1 MITQIV
7 TFLIFFAVIG
17 CILYGRRL
25 IKTEKVDAVFGN
37 PERALGGTHWV
48 IVGSSFLLL
57 IWLYYSWDIAKG
69 FYPKSANELCQ
80 VAKVNDSL
88 LGLKYQFPIEER
100 EFKSTSQIKKEN
112 KNLRIIQNEIQ
123 NSEKLNNQQK
133 TILISFISKTNQL
146 IPLLTNE
153 DLIENVTKQ
162 KINDI
167 TGKINLLTENFQKP
181 DYPFETEQELNQR
194 LRAVNEE
201 GGWGITKVDAGSGSI
216 ENTLE
221 VPLVPATKRG
231 VKFHTA
237 AKELNLISD
246 EFFKLRN
253 HNPQFKSRIKELKN
267 EIKSYRKDL
276 SDNEEIASTYAKNIV
291 KIARRIE
298 FASIY
303 PPNTLNQMQAA
314 IIKFENAQKNAQGG
328 LRFIDMFLFPAGT
341 IVASGPSCSEQ
352 GSGRWLPKPSDTL
365 NKFILMSKPSVG
377 YKDIPLLWIQMVDVS
392 KMIGFILP
400 DWIADILPGEYPVH
414 TKDGI
419 VKQNFK
425 GGVLKIVT
433 GDFNLFKLPVPYGH
447 IWDSFLRVF
456 LGLIFGILIGVP
468 LGLFMGLNRFA
479 KGFFDPLIELYRPV
493 PPLAWAPLI
502 ISVLGID
509 NTGKVFL
516 LFMVSLSIMIISA
529 RAGASG
535 TQLSKIHAAHSL
547 GASKKQILRYVIFP
561 NSLPEI
567 LTGIRVAVGMCWG
580 TLVAAE
586 FLAGTTGIGFVE
598 NVAKKYFQY
607 EVIWITIFIMGM
619 LGLLFDITLRKIINK
634 TIPWRGKG

>member
-1 MITQIV
+1 MLTQIV

-25 IKTEKVDAVFGN
+25 IRTEKVDAVFGN

-100 EFKSTSQIKKEN
+100 ELKSTSQIKKEN
-112 KNLRIIQNEIQ
+112 KNLKRISIEIQ
-123 NSEKLNNQQK
+123 NSQELNSIQK
-133 TILISFISKTNQL
+133 TTLVNFINKTNQL

-153 DLIENVTKQ
+153 DLLENETKQ

-181 DYPFETEQELNQR
+181 DYPFETEQELNDR
-194 LRAVNEE
+194 LKAVNEE
-201 GGWGITKVDAGSGSI
+201 GGWGITKVNAGSGTI
-216 ENTLE
+216 ENTIE
-221 VPLVPATKRG
+221 VPLIPATDRG
-231 VKFHTA
+231 LKFHTA
-237 AKELNLISD
+237 AQELNLISD

-253 HNPQFKSRIKELKN
+253 HNPQFKTKITELKD

-276 SDNEEIASTYAKNIV
+276 ADTEEVASTYAKNIV

-303 PPNTLNQMQAA
+303 PPNALDKMQAA
-314 IIKFENAQKNAQGG
+314 IIKFDIAQKQAQGG
-328 LRFIDMFLFPAGT
+328 LRFIDIFLFPAGT

-352 GSGRWLPKPSDTL
+352 GSGRWLPKPSDTF

-433 GDFNLFKLPVPYGH
+433 GDFKLFKVPVPYGH

-456 LGLIFGILIGVP
+456 LGLVFGILIGVP

-547 GASKKQILRYVIFP
+547 GASKKQILRHVIFP

-619 LGLLFDITLRKIINK
+619 LGLLFDITLRKIIDK

>member
-1 MITQIV
+1 MFTQFITVLILVSIV
-7 TFLIFFAVIG
+7 G

-25 IKTEKVDAVFGN
+25 IKREKIDAVFGN
-37 PERALGGTHWV
+37 PERAKGGTHWI
-48 IVGSSFLLL
+48 IVGSSAILLV
-57 IWLYYSWDIAKG
+57 WLYYSWDIAKG

-80 VAKVNDSL
+80 VAKINESL

-100 EFKSTSQIKKEN
+100 EFKSTSVIKIEN
-112 KNLRIIQNEIQ
+112 ENLKKISTEIKNSQVL
-123 NSEKLNNQQK
+123 SNQQK
-133 TILISFISKTNQL
+133 ITLGGFISKTNQL
-146 IPLLTNE
+146 IPLLTNDKLME
-153 DLIENVTKQ
+153 TDTKI
-162 KINDI
+162 KIREI
-167 TGKINLLTENFQKP
+167 TEELRLLSSNFQKK
-181 DYPFETEQELNQR
+181 DYPFETEIERNERQ
-194 LRAVNEE
+194 RAVLEE
-201 GGWGITKVDAGSGSI
+201 GGWGITTVQSGTGSI
-216 ENTLE
+216 ENTME
-221 VPLVPATKRG
+221 VPLIPATDRG
-231 VKFHTA
+231 LKFEAA
-237 AKELNLISD
+237 AKELKVIND
-246 EFFKLRN
+246 NFFKLKN
-253 HNPQFKSRIKELKN
+253 HNFKFKNSIKLLKDD
-267 EIKSYRKDL
+267 IKNYRNKL
-276 SDNEEIASTYAKNIV
+276 SDTDEVASTYAKNIV

-303 PPNTLNQMQAA
+303 PPGALDEM
-314 IIKFENAQKNAQGG
+314 KNAIEEFDVLQKKEQGG
-328 LRFIDMFLFPAGT
+328 LRLIDILLFPAGT

-377 YKDIPLLWIQMVDVS
+377 YKNIPLLWIDMMDVS
-392 KMIGFILP
+392 KIIGFILP

-414 TKDGI
+414 SKDGI
-419 VKQNFK
+419 VKENFK
-425 GGVLKIVT
+425 SKVLKIVT
-433 GDFNLFKLPVPYGH
+433 GDFKLFKIPVPYGH

-619 LGLLFDITLRKIINK
+619 LGLLFDITLRKIIDK

>member
-1 MITQIV
+1 MFTQFITILILVSIV
-7 TFLIFFAVIG
+7 G

-37 PERALGGTHWV
+37 PERAKGGTHWI
-48 IVGSSFLLL
+48 IVGSSAILLV
-57 IWLYYSWDIAKG
+57 WLYYSWDIAKG

-80 VAKVNDSL
+80 VAKVNESL

-100 EFKSTSQIKKEN
+100 EFKSTSIIKIEN
-112 KNLRIIQNEIQ
+112 KNLSKISNEIQ
-123 NSEKLNNQQK
+123 GSQQLNSQQK
-133 TILISFISKTNQL
+133 TILVGFVNKTSQL

-153 DLIENVTKQ
+153 NLMEMDTKI
-162 KINDI
+162 KIKEMTDELR
-167 TGKINLLTENFQKP
+167 LLSSNFKKK
-181 DYPFETEQELNQR
+181 DYPFETPDEKSARQIAVSEQ
-194 LRAVNEE
+194 
-201 GGWGITKVDAGSGSI
+201 GDWGIIKVQAGTGSI
-216 ENTLE
+216 ENTIE
-221 VPLVPATKRG
+221 VPLIAATDRG
-231 VKFHTA
+231 LKFQA
-237 AKELNLISD
+237 AAEELTIIND
-246 EFFKLRN
+246 KFFKLRN
-253 HNPQFKSRIKELKN
+253 HNPQFKNSIKQLK
-267 EIKSYRKDL
+267 EDIKAYRNDL
-276 SDNEEIASTYAKNIV
+276 IDAEEIASNYAKDIV

-303 PPNTLNQMQAA
+303 PPSALNEMQNA
-314 IIKFENAQKNAQGG
+314 IVEFDNLQKAEQGG
-328 LRFIDMFLFPAGT
+328 LRFVDIFLFPAGT
-341 IVASGPSCSEQ
+341 IVSSGTSCSEQ

-377 YKDIPLLWIQMVDVS
+377 YKNIPLLWIDMMDVS
-392 KMIGFILP
+392 KIVGFILP

-414 TKDGI
+414 SSDGV

-425 GGVLKIVT
+425 
-433 GDFNLFKLPVPYGH
+433 
-447 IWDSFLRVF
+447 
-456 LGLIFGILIGVP
+456 
-468 LGLFMGLNRFA
+468 
-479 KGFFDPLIELYRPV
+479 
-493 PPLAWAPLI
+493 
-502 ISVLGID
+502 
-509 NTGKVFL
+509 GKVFL

-547 GASKKQILRYVIFP
+547 GASKKQILRHVIFP

-619 LGLLFDITLRKIINK
+619 LGLLFDVTLRKIIDK

>member
-1 MITQIV
+1 MFTQLITI
-7 TFLIFFAVIG
+7 LILVSIIG

-37 PERALGGTHWV
+37 PERAKGGTHWI
-48 IVGSSFLLL
+48 IVGSSAILLV
-57 IWLYYSWDIAKG
+57 WLYYSWDIAKG

-80 VAKVNDSL
+80 VAKINESL

-100 EFKSTSQIKKEN
+100 EFKSTSIIKIEN
-112 KNLRIIQNEIQ
+112 KNLKKISLEIQ
-123 NSEKLNNQQK
+123 NSPDLSSIQK
-133 TILISFISKTNQL
+133 TSLVGFINKTNKL
-146 IPLLTNE
+146 IPLLTNDNLME
-153 DLIENVTKQ
+153 INTKI
-162 KINDI
+162 KLDEMTEEI
-167 TGKINLLTENFQKP
+167 KLLSTNFQKK
-181 DYPFETEQELNQR
+181 DYPFETLEQKTERQK
-194 LRAVNEE
+194 AIAEQ
-201 GGWGITKVDAGSGSI
+201 GSWGIVTVSAGTGSI
-216 ENTLE
+216 ENTIE
-221 VPLVPATKRG
+221 VPLVPETDRG
-231 VKFHTA
+231 LKFHA
-237 AKELNLISD
+237 AAEKLKKIND
-246 EFFKLRN
+246 KFFKLRN
-253 HNPQFKSRIKELKN
+253 HNPQFKNSIKELKS
-267 EIKSYRKDL
+267 EVKLYRKNLD
-276 SDNEEIASTYAKNIV
+276 DTEEVASTYAKNII

-303 PPNTLNQMQAA
+303 PPNALDEMQNA
-314 IIKFENAQKNAQGG
+314 ITEFDNLQKTEQGG
-328 LRFIDMFLFPAGT
+328 LRLIDILLFPAGT

-377 YKDIPLLWIQMVDVS
+377 YKNIPLLWIDMMDVS
-392 KMIGFILP
+392 QIIGFILP
-400 DWIADILPGEYPVH
+400 DWIADVLPGEYPVH
-414 TKDGI
+414 TKDGV

-425 GGVLKIVT
+425 GKVLKIVT
-433 GDFNLFKLPVPYGH
+433 GDFKLFKIPVPYGH

-456 LGLIFGILIGVP
+456 LGLVFGILIGVP

-547 GASKKQILRYVIFP
+547 GASKRQILRYVIFP

-619 LGLLFDITLRKIINK
+619 LGLLFDVTLRKIIDK

>member
-1 MITQIV
+1 MLTQFATI
-7 TFLIFFAVIG
+7 LIFVAIIG

-37 PERALGGTHWV
+37 PERAKGGTHWI
-48 IVGSSFLLL
+48 IVGSSAILLV
-57 IWLYYSWDIAKG
+57 WLYYSWDIAKG

-80 VAKVNDSL
+80 VAKINESL
-88 LGLKYQFPIEER
+88 MGLKYQFPIEER
-100 EFKSTSQIKKEN
+100 EFKSTSIIKIEN
-112 KNLRIIQNEIQ
+112 KNLKNTANEIQ
-123 NSEKLNNQQK
+123 NSNDLNDQQK
-133 TILISFISKTNQL
+133 KILIGFIDKTTQL
-146 IPLLTNE
+146 IPLLTNNNLME
-153 DLIENVTKQ
+153 MDTKIEIKEMTEEI
-162 KINDI
+162 KI
-167 TGKINLLTENFQKP
+167 LSSNFKKK
-181 DYPFETEQELNQR
+181 DYPFETEEEKNKR
-194 LRAVNEE
+194 LKAVSEQ
-201 GGWGITKVDAGSGSI
+201 GGWGITTVRTGTGSI

-221 VPLVPATKRG
+221 VPLVPGTNRG
-231 VKFHTA
+231 LKFHA
-237 AKELNLISD
+237 AAAELKVISD
-246 EFFKLRN
+246 KFFKLRN
-253 HNPQFKSRIKELKN
+253 HNSYFKTSIKELKN
-267 EIKSYRKDL
+267 EIKAYRKSLDD
-276 SDNEEIASTYAKNIV
+276 SEEIASTYAKNIV

-303 PPNTLNQMQAA
+303 PPTALNAMKDA
-314 IIKFENAQKNAQGG
+314 IIEFDNLQKSEQGG
-328 LRFIDMFLFPAGT
+328 LRLIDILLFPAGT

-352 GSGRWLPKPSDTL
+352 GSGRWLPKPSDTF

-377 YKDIPLLWIQMVDVS
+377 YKNIPLLWIEMVDVS
-392 KMIGFILP
+392 SMIGFILP
-400 DWIADILPGEYPVH
+400 DWIADVLPGEYPVH

-419 VKQNFK
+419 VKENFK
-425 GGVLKIVT
+425 SKVLKLVT
-433 GDFNLFKLPVPYGH
+433 GDFKLFKVPVPYGH

-456 LGLIFGILIGVP
+456 LGLVFGIIIGVP

-547 GASKKQILRYVIFP
+547 GASKKQILRHVIFP

-619 LGLLFDITLRKIINK
+619 LGLLFDITLRKIIDK

>member
-1 MITQIV
+1 MLTQIV

-37 PERALGGTHWV
+37 PERARGGTHWI

-57 IWLYYSWDIAKG
+57 VWLYYSWDIAKG

-88 LGLKYQFPIEER
+88 LGLKYQFPIEQR
-100 EFKSTSQIKKEN
+100 EFKSTAQIKKEN
-112 KNLRIIQNEIQ
+112 KNLKAILNEIKFSKDL
-123 NSEKLNNQQK
+123 NSQQK
-133 TILISFISKTNQL
+133 TELTEFINKTIQL

-153 DLIENVTKQ
+153 DLIENETKF
-162 KINDI
+162 KIDDI
-167 TGKINLLTENFQKP
+167 TGKINLLTENFKKP
-181 DYPFETEQELNQR
+181 EYPFETEQEANER
-194 LRAVNEE
+194 LRAVSEQ
-201 GGWGITKVDAGSGSI
+201 GDWGIIKVQSGTGSI
-216 ENTLE
+216 ENTIE
-221 VPLVPATKRG
+221 VPLVPETKRG
-231 VKFHTA
+231 LKFDAA
-237 AKELNLISD
+237 AKELQIISD

-253 HNPQFKSRIKELKN
+253 HNPQFKNKIKELKD
-267 EIKSYRKDL
+267 EIKAYRKNLD
-276 SDNEEIASTYAKNIV
+276 DTQEVASTYAKDIV

-303 PPNTLNQMQAA
+303 PPNALNEMQNA
-314 IIKFENAQKNAQGG
+314 IINFDVAQKEAQGG
-328 LRFIDMFLFPAGT
+328 LRFIDIFLFPAGT

-352 GSGRWLPKPSDTL
+352 GSGRWLPKPSDTFD
-365 NKFILMSKPSVG
+365 KFMLMLKPSVG
-377 YKDIPLLWIQMVDVS
+377 YKEIPLLWIELVDVS

-414 TKDGI
+414 TQDGI

-425 GGVLKIVT
+425 GQVLKLVT
-433 GDFNLFKLPVPYGH
+433 GDFKLFKVPVPYGH

-456 LGLIFGILIGVP
+456 LGLVFGILIGVP

-619 LGLLFDITLRKIINK
+619 LGLLFDVTLRKIIDK

>member
-1 MITQIV
+1 MFTQFITILILVSIV
-7 TFLIFFAVIG
+7 G

-37 PERALGGTHWV
+37 PERAKGGTHWI
-48 IVGSSFLLL
+48 IVGSSAILLV
-57 IWLYYSWDIAKG
+57 WLYYSWDIAKG

-80 VAKVNDSL
+80 VAKVNESL

-100 EFKSTSQIKKEN
+100 EFKSTSIIKIEN
-112 KNLRIIQNEIQ
+112 KNLSKISNEIQ
-123 NSEKLNNQQK
+123 GSQQLNSQQK
-133 TILISFISKTNQL
+133 TILVGFVNKTSQL

-153 DLIENVTKQ
+153 NLMEMDTKI
-162 KINDI
+162 KIKEMTDELR
-167 TGKINLLTENFQKP
+167 LLSSNFKKK
-181 DYPFETEQELNQR
+181 DYPFETPDEKSARQIAVSEQ
-194 LRAVNEE
+194 
-201 GGWGITKVDAGSGSI
+201 GDWGIIKVQAGTGSI
-216 ENTLE
+216 ENTIE
-221 VPLVPATKRG
+221 VPLIAATDS
-231 VKFHTA
+231 
-237 AKELNLISD
+237 KED
-246 EFFKLRN
+246 
-253 HNPQFKSRIKELKN
+253 IKA
-267 EIKSYRKDL
+267 YRKDL
-276 SDNEEIASTYAKNIV
+276 SDAEEIASNYAKDIV

-303 PPNTLNQMQAA
+303 PPTALNEMQNA
-314 IIKFENAQKNAQGG
+314 IVEFDNLQKAEQGG
-328 LRFIDMFLFPAGT
+328 LRFVDIFLFPAGT
-341 IVASGPSCSEQ
+341 IVSSGTSCSEQ

-377 YKDIPLLWIQMVDVS
+377 YKNIPLLWIDMMDVS
-392 KMIGFILP
+392 KIVGFILP

-414 TKDGI
+414 SSDGV

-425 GGVLKIVT
+425 GKVLKVVT
-433 GDFNLFKLPVPYGH
+433 GDFKLFKIPVPYGH

-456 LGLIFGILIGVP
+456 LGLVFGILIGVP

-619 LGLLFDITLRKIINK
+619 LGLLFDVTLRKIIDK

>member
-1 MITQIV
+1 MLTQIV
-7 TFLIFFAVIG
+7 TFLILIAIIG

-25 IKTEKVDAVFGN
+25 IRTEKVDAVFGN

-48 IVGSSFLLL
+48 IVGSSFLIF

-100 EFKSTSQIKKEN
+100 ELKSTNQIKQEN
-112 KNLRIIQNEIQ
+112 RNLKIISLEIQ
-123 NSEKLNNQQK
+123 NSQELNDEQK
-133 TILISFISKTNQL
+133 TILINFINKTKQL

-153 DLIENVTKQ
+153 DLLEIETQ
-162 KINDI
+162 RKIDDI
-167 TGKINLLTENFQKP
+167 TGKINLLTENFQRP
-181 DYPFETEQELNQR
+181 DYPIETEQELNER
-194 LRAVNEE
+194 LQAVKEE
-201 GGWGITKVDAGSGSI
+201 GGWGITKINAGSGSI

-221 VPLVPATKRG
+221 VPLVPATNRG
-231 VKFHTA
+231 LKFHAA
-237 AKELNLISD
+237 AKELNLISE

-253 HNPQFKSRIKELKN
+253 HNPQFKNKIKE
-267 EIKSYRKDL
+267 IKDNVKTYRKSLDD
-276 SDNEEIASTYAKNIV
+276 SEEIASSYAKNIV

-303 PPNTLNQMQAA
+303 PPNALDKMQNA
-314 IIKFENAQKNAQGG
+314 IIKFDNAQLKAQGS
-328 LRFIDMFLFPAGT
+328 LRLIDILLFPAGT
-341 IVASGPSCSEQ
+341 IVASGANCSEQ
-352 GSGRWLPKPSDTL
+352 GSGRWLPKPSDTF
-365 NKFILMSKPSVG
+365 NKFVLMSKPSVG
-377 YKDIPLLWIQMVDVS
+377 YKDVPLLWIKMVDISNVV
-392 KMIGFILP
+392 GFVLP
-400 DWIADILPGEYPVH
+400 DFIADILPGEYPIH

-425 GGVLKIVT
+425 SRVLKIVT
-433 GDFNLFKLPVPYGH
+433 GDFNLLKVPVPYGH

-456 LGLIFGILIGVP
+456 LGLVFGILIGVP

-619 LGLLFDITLRKIINK
+619 LGLLFDITLRKLIDK
-634 TIPWRGKG
+634 YIPWRGKG

>member
-1 MITQIV
+1 MLTQIV

-25 IKTEKVDAVFGN
+25 IKTEKIDAVFGN
-37 PERALGGTHWV
+37 PERARGGTHWI

-100 EFKSTSQIKKEN
+100 EFKSTAQIKKEN
-112 KNLRIIQNEIQ
+112 KNLKATLNEIKF
-123 NSEKLNNQQK
+123 SEDLNLQQK
-133 TILISFISKTNQL
+133 TDLTKFINKTIKL

-153 DLIENVTKQ
+153 NLIENETKS

-167 TGKINLLTENFQKP
+167 TGKINLLTENFRKP
-181 DYPFETEQELNQR
+181 EYPFETEQEANER
-194 LRAVNEE
+194 LKAVSEQ
-201 GGWGITKVDAGSGSI
+201 GDWGIIKVQSGTGSI
-216 ENTLE
+216 ENTIE
-221 VPLVPATKRG
+221 VPLVPETKRG
-231 VKFHTA
+231 LKFDAA
-237 AKELNLISD
+237 AKELQIISD
-246 EFFKLRN
+246 QFFKLRN
-253 HNPQFKSRIKELKN
+253 HNPQFKDKIKELKD
-267 EIKSYRKDL
+267 EIKAYRKNLD
-276 SDNEEIASTYAKNIV
+276 DTQEVASTYAKDIV

-303 PPNTLNQMQAA
+303 PPNALNEMQNA
-314 IIKFENAQKNAQGG
+314 IINFDVAQKEAQGG
-328 LRFIDMFLFPAGT
+328 LRFVDIFLFPAGT

-352 GSGRWLPKPSDTL
+352 GSGRWLPKPSDTFD
-365 NKFILMSKPSVG
+365 KFMLMLKPSVG
-377 YKDIPLLWIQMVDVS
+377 YKEIPLLWIELIDVS
-392 KMIGFILP
+392 KMIGFVLP

-414 TKDGI
+414 TQDGI

-425 GGVLKIVT
+425 GQVLKLVT
-433 GDFNLFKLPVPYGH
+433 GDFKLFKVPVPYGH

-456 LGLIFGILIGVP
+456 LGLVFGILIGVP

-619 LGLLFDITLRKIINK
+619 LGLLFDVTLRKIIDK

>member
-1 MITQIV
+1 MLTQIV

-37 PERALGGTHWV
+37 PERARGGTHWI

-57 IWLYYSWDIAKG
+57 VWLYYSWDIAKG

-100 EFKSTSQIKKEN
+100 EFKSTAQIKKEN
-112 KNLRIIQNEIQ
+112 KNLKATLNEIKF
-123 NSEKLNNQQK
+123 SEDLNLQQK
-133 TILISFISKTNQL
+133 TELTEFINKTIQL

-153 DLIENVTKQ
+153 DLIENETKF

-167 TGKINLLTENFQKP
+167 TGKINLLTENFRKP
-181 DYPFETEQELNQR
+181 EYPFETEKEANER
-194 LRAVNEE
+194 LKAVSEQ
-201 GGWGITKVDAGSGSI
+201 GDWGIIKVQSGTGSI
-216 ENTLE
+216 ENTIE
-221 VPLVPATKRG
+221 VPLIPETKRG
-231 VKFHTA
+231 LKFDAA
-237 AKELNLISD
+237 AKELQIISD

-253 HNPQFKSRIKELKN
+253 HNPQFKDKIKELKD
-267 EIKSYRKDL
+267 EIKAYRKNLD
-276 SDNEEIASTYAKNIV
+276 DTQEVASTYAKDIV

-303 PPNTLNQMQAA
+303 PPNALNEMQNA
-314 IIKFENAQKNAQGG
+314 IINFDVAQKEAQGG
-328 LRFIDMFLFPAGT
+328 LRFVDIFLFPAGT

-352 GSGRWLPKPSDTL
+352 GSGRWLPKPSDTFD
-365 NKFILMSKPSVG
+365 KFMLMLKPSVG
-377 YKDIPLLWIQMVDVS
+377 YKEIPLLWIELVDVS

-414 TKDGI
+414 TQDGI

-425 GGVLKIVT
+425 GQVLKLVT
-433 GDFNLFKLPVPYGH
+433 GDFKLFKVPVPYGH

-456 LGLIFGILIGVP
+456 LGLVFGILIGVP

-619 LGLLFDITLRKIINK
+619 LGLLFDVTLRKIIDK

>member
-1 MITQIV
+1 MLTQIL
-7 TFLIFFAVIG
+7 TFLIFFAVVG

-112 KNLRIIQNEIQ
+112 KNLKLIQNEIQ
-123 NSEKLNNQQK
+123 NSEELNSQQK
-133 TILISFISKTNQL
+133 TILISYITKTNQL

-153 DLIENVTKQ
+153 DLLEIETQQ
-162 KINDI
+162 KIDDI

-181 DYPFETEQELNQR
+181 DYPFESEQELNER
-194 LRAVNEE
+194 LKAVEEE

-221 VPLVPATKRG
+221 VPLVPATYRG
-231 VKFHTA
+231 LKFHTA

-253 HNPQFKSRIKELKN
+253 HNPQFKNKIKELKE
-267 EIKSYRKDL
+267 EIKSYRKSL
-276 SDNEEIASTYAKNIV
+276 SDSEEVASTYAKNIV

-303 PPNTLNQMQAA
+303 PPNALDKMQTA
-314 IIKFENAQKNAQGG
+314 IVKFDNAQKKEQGG
-328 LRFIDMFLFPAGT
+328 LRLIDIFLFPAGT

-352 GSGRWLPKPSDTL
+352 GSGRWLPKPSDTF

-414 TKDGI
+414 SKDGI

-433 GDFNLFKLPVPYGH
+433 GDFNLFKVPVPYGH

-456 LGLIFGILIGVP
+456 LGLVFGILIGVP

-547 GASKKQILRYVIFP
+547 GASKRQILRHVIFP

-607 EVIWITIFIMGM
+607 EVIWITIFIMGL
-619 LGLLFDITLRKIINK
+619 LGLLFDITLRKIIDK

>member
-1 MITQIV
+1 MLTQILTV
-7 TFLIFFAVIG
+7 LILGTIIG
-17 CILYGRRL
+17 SIIYGRKL
-25 IKTEKVDAVFGN
+25 IQTEKVDAVFGN
-37 PERALGGTHWV
+37 PERAKGGTHWV
-48 IVGSSFLLL
+48 ILGSCTILL
-57 IWLYYSWDIAKG
+57 IWMYYSWDIARG

-88 LGLKYQFPIEER
+88 LALKYQFPIDQR
-100 EFKSTSQIKKEN
+100 ELKSTAQIKNEN
-112 KNLRIIQNEIQ
+112 ENLRQLSAEIQ
-123 NSEKLNNQQK
+123 NSNVSAQQK
-133 TILISFISKTNQL
+133 EILISFLNKTSQL

-153 DLIENVTKQ
+153 DLIENETKE
-162 KINDI
+162 KIIEI

-181 DYPFETEQELNQR
+181 DYPFETEQQVRER
-194 LRAVNEE
+194 LQAANDE
-201 GGWGITKVDAGSGSI
+201 GGWGIVKVDAGSGSI

-221 VPLVPATKRG
+221 VPLTPSTDKG
-231 VKFHTA
+231 LKFHA
-237 AKELNLISD
+237 AAEEISLISE

-253 HNPQFKSRIKELKN
+253 HNSQFKNQIKE
-267 EIKSYRKDL
+267 IKDQIKIYRDEL
-276 SDNEEIASTYAKNIV
+276 SDSEEVASEYAKNIV

-303 PPNTLNQMQAA
+303 PPNALDDL
-314 IIKFENAQKNAQGG
+314 QKAVVSFDNTKNEIQGG
-328 LRFIDMFLFPAGT
+328 LRLVDIFLFPAGT
-341 IVASGPSCSEQ
+341 IVASGQSCSEQ
-352 GSGRWLPKPSDTL
+352 GSGRWLPKPSDTF
-365 NKFILMSKPSVG
+365 NKFVLMSKPSVG
-377 YKDIPLLWIQMVDVS
+377 YKDVPLLWIKLIDVS
-392 KMIGFILP
+392 QMIGFVLP
-400 DWIADILPGEYPVH
+400 DWIADIIPGEYPIH
-414 TKDGI
+414 TKDG
-419 VKQNFK
+419 VVMQNFK
-425 GGVLKIVT
+425 GNVLKIVT
-433 GDFNLFKLPVPYGH
+433 GDFSLFKVPVPYGH
-447 IWDSFLRVF
+447 IWDSFLRVL
-456 LGLIFGILIGVP
+456 LGLIFGIIIGVP

-509 NTGKVFL
+509 NSGKIFL

-619 LGLLFDITLRKIINK
+619 LGLLFDVTLRKLIDK
-634 TIPWRGKG
+634 YIPWRGKG

>member
-1 MITQIV
+1 MLTQILTV
-7 TFLIFFAVIG
+7 LILATIIG
-17 CILYGRRL
+17 SIIYGRKL
-25 IKTEKVDAVFGN
+25 IQTEKVDAVFGN
-37 PERALGGTHWV
+37 PERAKGGTHWV
-48 IVGSSFLLL
+48 ILGSCTILL
-57 IWLYYSWDIAKG
+57 IWMYYSWDIARG

-88 LGLKYQFPIEER
+88 LALKYQFPIDQR
-100 EFKSTSQIKKEN
+100 ELKSTAQIKNEN
-112 KNLRIIQNEIQ
+112 ENLRQLSTEIQ
-123 NSEKLNNQQK
+123 NSNVSDQQK
-133 TILISFISKTNQL
+133 EILIGFLNKTSQL

-153 DLIENVTKQ
+153 DLIENETKE
-162 KINDI
+162 KIIEI

-181 DYPFETEQELNQR
+181 DYPFETEQQLQER
-194 LRAVNEE
+194 LQAANDE
-201 GGWGITKVDAGSGSI
+201 GGWGIVKVDAGSGSI

-221 VPLVPATKRG
+221 VPLIPSTDKG
-231 VKFHTA
+231 LKFHA
-237 AKELNLISD
+237 AAEEISLISE

-253 HNPQFKSRIKELKN
+253 HNSQFKNQIKE
-267 EIKSYRKDL
+267 IKDQIKIYRDEL
-276 SDNEEIASTYAKNIV
+276 SDSEEVASEYAKNIV

-303 PPNTLNQMQAA
+303 PPNALDGL
-314 IIKFENAQKNAQGG
+314 QKAVVNFDNTKNEIQGG
-328 LRFIDMFLFPAGT
+328 LRLVDIFLFPAGT
-341 IVASGPSCSEQ
+341 IVASGQSCSEQ
-352 GSGRWLPKPSDTL
+352 GSGRWLPKPSDTF
-365 NKFILMSKPSVG
+365 NKFVLMSKPSVG
-377 YKDIPLLWIQMVDVS
+377 YKDVPLLWIQLIDVS
-392 KMIGFILP
+392 QMIGFILP
-400 DWIADILPGEYPVH
+400 DWIADIIPGEYPIH
-414 TKDGI
+414 TKDG
-419 VKQNFK
+419 VVVQNFK
-425 GGVLKIVT
+425 GNVLKVVT
-433 GDFNLFKLPVPYGH
+433 GDFSLFKVPVPYGH
-447 IWDSFLRVF
+447 IWDSFLRVL
-456 LGLIFGILIGVP
+456 LGLIFGIIIGVP

-509 NTGKVFL
+509 NSGKIFL

-619 LGLLFDITLRKIINK
+619 LGLLFDITLRKLINK
-634 TIPWRGKG
+634 YIPWRGKG